1 MSSFNTANFTFVDF
15 TEMNESQSLQV
26 LECRNDPV
34 IRMWMVNTDIISA
47 DNHSK
52 FVKLLSNNKSKLYF
66 SVLSRGQFIGSIN
79 IHIEDKDKAERGIYI
94 HPRFWGKK
102 FALNMCKEFY
112 KYIHDN
118 FGINIILTKVK
129 KENVGSNAL
138 ESALGAKILHD
149 DASFF
154 YYSCDLTEIQ

>member
-1 MSSFNTANFTFVDF
+1 MSSFNTDNFTFVDF

-26 LECRNDPV
+26 LECRNNPV

-52 FVKLLSNNKSKLYF
+52 FVKSLSQNKSKLYF
-66 SVLSRGQFIGSIN
+66 SVLYHDKFIGSIN
-79 IHIEDKDKAERGIYI
+79 IHIEDSDKAERGIYI
-94 HPRFWGKK
+94 NPHFWGKK
-102 FALNMCKEFY
+102 FALNICKEFY

-118 FGINIILTKVK
+118 LGINIIFTKVK

-138 ESALGAKILHD
+138 ELALGAKLLHD
-149 DASFF
+149 DASFY
-154 YYSCDLTEIQ
+154 YYSCDLTEI

>member
-26 LECRNDPV
+26 LECRNNPE

-47 DNHSK
+47 DCHSK
-52 FVKLLSNNKSKLYF
+52 FVQSLSGNKHKLYF
-66 SVLSRGQFIGSIN
+66 SVLYRGQFIGSIN
-79 IHIEDKDKAERGIYI
+79 IHIEDTDRAERGIYI

-102 FALNMCKEFY
+102 FALNICKEFY

-118 FGINIILTKVK
+118 LGINIIYTKVK
-129 KENVGSNAL
+129 KENKGSNAL
-138 ESALGAKILHD
+138 ELALGAKLSHD

-154 YYSCDLTEIQ
+154 YYSCDLTAI

>member
-1 MSSFNTANFTFVDF
+1 MNSFNTANFTFVDF

-26 LECRNDPV
+26 LECRNNPV

-52 FVKLLSNNKSKLYF
+52 FVKSLSQNKSKLYF
-66 SVLSRGQFIGSIN
+66 SVLYHDKFIGSIN
-79 IHIEDKDKAERGIYI
+79 IHIEDSDKAERGIYI
-94 HPRFWGKK
+94 NPHFWGKK
-102 FALNMCKEFY
+102 FALNICKEFY

-118 FGINIILTKVK
+118 LGINIIFTKVK

-138 ESALGAKILHD
+138 ELALGAKLLHD
-149 DASFF
+149 DASFY
-154 YYSCDLTEIQ
+154 YYSCDLTEI